1 MQNITFLCPN
11 TLQFTYQKDYL
22 QGKEICFLEKID
34 EDNIAPAEITFS
46 EKYLSGFSNI
56 LSLIATGDIIYFTLP
71 PAFNSNSTIQF
82 VYDLLA
88 ACKYNTP
95 SFVVFDKSRC
105 TAEDVMCSEK
115 IALCNYIQ
123 KMFEDSGLPMLN
135 FNSLA
140 VSNPNFNED
149 DAACSIVYQNFKNID
164 VNLFWLKKVSTQIHQ
179 VFDIKSALTAPKSTR
194 VPSYAYDF
202 RQKNKLKCLYTMN

>member
-11 TLQFTYQKDYL
+11 TLQFTYQKDHL

-34 EDNIAPAEITFS
+34 EDNFVPAEIAFS

-56 LSLIATGDIIYFTLP
+56 LSLISAGDIIYFTLP

-88 ACKYNTP
+88 ACKYNKP
-95 SFVVFDKSRC
+95 SYIVFDKSRC
-105 TAEDVMCSEK
+105 TAENVMCSEK
-115 IALCNYIQ
+115 IELCNYIQ

-149 DAACSIVYQNFKNID
+149 AVCSIVYQNLKNTDI
-164 VNLFWLKKVSTQIHQ
+164 NLFWLKKVSTQIHQ
-179 VFDIKSALTAPKSTR
+179 VFDIKSALTVPKSTR
-194 VPSYAYDF
+194 VPSDAYDF
-202 RQKNKLKCLYTMN
+202 RRKNKLKYSYTLN